1 MLDSIGADADAPRR
15 RPSQMVSKRAEVDV
29 GGPLREEP
37 LGQASPIAAECL
49 EAASATAKLQS
60 MNAPSCNRSR
70 EVFTPPVL
78 LSKHRNRGMPPQRR
92 FNADGGVGLLSEL
105 VSSRGPLR

>member
-49 EAASATAKLQS
+49 EAASA
-60 MNAPSCNRSR
+60 
-70 EVFTPPVL
+70 
-78 LSKHRNRGMPPQRR
+78 
-92 FNADGGVGLLSEL
+92 DG
-105 VSSRGPLR
+105 